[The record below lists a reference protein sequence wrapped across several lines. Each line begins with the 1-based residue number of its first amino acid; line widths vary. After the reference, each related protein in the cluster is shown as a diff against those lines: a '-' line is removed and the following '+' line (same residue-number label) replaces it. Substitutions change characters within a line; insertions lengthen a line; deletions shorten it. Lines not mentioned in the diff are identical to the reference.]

1 MFETFRARI
10 YSAPLVIDQLADY
23 LRSGFIVQG
32 TGIWLGKRE
41 HAAILEVVGDE
52 SEIDRLISRATQLA
66 TDAGET
72 SILATATQLSAALVT
87 GNGERLPVVSS
98 ILETIR

>member
-10 YSAPLVIDQLADY
+10 YSVPPVIDLLTDTI
-23 LRSGFIVQG
+23 RSGFIVQG

-41 HAAILEVVGDE
+41 TAAMLEVIGDE
-52 SEIDRLISRATQLA
+52 SEIDRLVSKASLLA
-66 TDAGET
+66 TDAGEN
-72 SILATATQLSAALVT
+72 SILATASQLSAALVT

>member
-10 YSAPLVIDQLADY
+10 YSVPPVIDLLAEH

-41 HAAILEVVGDE
+41 HAAILEVVGDQ
-52 SEIDRLISRATQLA
+52 SEIDRLISQASQVA
-66 TDAGET
+66 TDAGEA
-72 SILATATQLSAALVT
+72 SILATALQLNAALVT
-87 GNGERLPVVSS
+87 ETGERLPVVSS